1 MKIVNFQQKI
11 QQIYFNLSFR
21 CNEQKSKYT
30 CPKCSVLYCS
40 LTCYRSYGH
49 AQCSENFFKELVLKE
64 LENHNQSQSL
74 QEMKENMES
83 LLRKNREMHEN
94 DLDSDDSEDDNQ
106 EDLLDRMEN
115 VDLNDSDIVWDRLN
129 EEEKTDFK
137 NKISTGEIIEYL
149 PNWDPWWIKTTKN
162 LIEDLDI
169 PQSSDIPPIKNGISL
184 LSTMMVLVFSSSSLF
199 ITSIH
204 L

>member
-1 MKIVNFQQKI
+1 
-11 QQIYFNLSFR
+11 
-21 CNEQKSKYT
+21 
-30 CPKCSVLYCS
+30 
-40 LTCYRSYGH
+40 
-49 AQCSENFFKELVLKE
+49 
-64 LENHNQSQSL
+64 
-74 QEMKENMES
+74 MKENMES

-115 VDLNDSDIVWDRLN
+115 VDLNDSDTVWDRLK

-137 NKISTGEIIEYL
+137 NKISTGKIIEYL

>member
-1 MKIVNFQQKI
+1 
-11 QQIYFNLSFR
+11 
-21 CNEQKSKYT
+21 
-30 CPKCSVLYCS
+30 
-40 LTCYRSYGH
+40 
-49 AQCSENFFKELVLKE
+49 
-64 LENHNQSQSL
+64 
-74 QEMKENMES
+74 
-83 LLRKNREMHEN
+83 
-94 DLDSDDSEDDNQ
+94 
-106 EDLLDRMEN
+106 MEN

-204 L
+204 LQQFLYFLEEKT